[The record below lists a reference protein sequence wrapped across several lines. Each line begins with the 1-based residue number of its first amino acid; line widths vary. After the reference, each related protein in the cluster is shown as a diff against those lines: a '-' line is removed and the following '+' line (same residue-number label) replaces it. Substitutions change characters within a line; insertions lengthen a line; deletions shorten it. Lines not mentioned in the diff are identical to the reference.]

1 MDIANDMV
9 DVFPIDN
16 KFRVTALHE
25 TVLQLFHR
33 TVFYVNSLYLR
44 TRYHTV
50 AHLGVRKVEGVME
63 YLHLVLNLVFVFGIV
78 DARLHQIVEINLRE
92 FLILLFLGNPDA
104 EQTHHPTR
112 ELGGK
117 PRDGIKHH
125 IAYPCRYGKE
135 SQHCIGI

>member
-50 AHLGVRKVEGVME
+50 AHLGVRKVEGIME
-63 YLHLVLNLVFVFGIV
+63 YLHLVLYLVLVFSIV
-78 DARLHQIVEINLRE
+78 DTRLH
-92 FLILLFLGNPDA
+92 
-104 EQTHHPTR
+104 
-112 ELGGK
+112 
-117 PRDGIKHH
+117 
-125 IAYPCRYGKE
+125 
-135 SQHCIGI
+135 